1 MMYLQSDS
9 YIWMVNVQS
18 IAIIPI
24 GSSGVVQLGSTQKV
38 LHIKITKCFPMKFIL
53 LALEVK
59 GLN

>member
-1 MMYLQSDS
+1 MMYLESDS

-38 LHIKITKCFPMKFIL
+38 FAYKNKKNVFQ
-53 LALEVK
+53 
-59 GLN
+59 